1 MGFSGRQKI
10 ILWPCR
16 KGRHGEWKSGA
27 EPKRLVTTEKM
38 QSVWTL
44 FPLHSLCWKLL
55 FLPSVPWLGRL
66 RGSCTGKS
74 RRSHDR
80 AAVELPPAPSA
91 SAFPRHTALGAVR
104 ETLNLGRWRG
114 IPMECGC
121 RSQRGS
127 LEMRCCREKGG
138 KTQERDGCSAGGKA
152 GEWYWW
158 RVLNLA
164 KGELCW
170 KPCFIPPW
178 AFLEAVVVLSLT
190 QDAGG

>member
-10 ILWPCR
+10 IFWPCR

-80 AAVELPPAPSA
+80 AVVELPPAPSA

-104 ETLNLGRWRG
+104 ESLNLGRWRG
-114 IPMECGC
+114 MPMECGC
-121 RSQRGS
+121 RSQRGKWDAA
-127 LEMRCCREKGG
+127 ERREERRRRGMGAQLGG
-138 KTQERDGCSAGGKA
+138 RLGNGTDGESWTLPKVSCAG
-152 GEWYWW
+152 
-158 RVLNLA
+158 NL
-164 KGELCW
+164 
-170 KPCFIPPW
+170 
-178 AFLEAVVVLSLT
+178 VLSHPELSWKLW
-190 QDAGG
+190 